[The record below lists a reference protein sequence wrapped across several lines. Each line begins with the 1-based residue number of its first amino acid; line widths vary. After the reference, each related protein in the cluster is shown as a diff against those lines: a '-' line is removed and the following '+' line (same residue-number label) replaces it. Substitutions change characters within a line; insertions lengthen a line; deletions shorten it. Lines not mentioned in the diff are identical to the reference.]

1 MHNSSFACDC
11 SHDTC
16 PPLGMRSLDDPQGC
30 VPFRTLYPRL
40 SGSIVFL
47 PFHPPP
53 PIQAYN
59 YGITP
64 ISEERT
70 LQEMGFDYTYDK
82 GVLDRLKAS
91 GEEGRRG
98 SGIQGHV
105 R

>member
-1 MHNSSFACDC
+1 MTHRAAFPSAPFTPGSAAPLCSS
-11 SHDTC
+11 
-16 PPLGMRSLDDPQGC
+16 
-30 VPFRTLYPRL
+30 L
-40 SGSIVFL
+40 ST
-47 PFHPPP
+47 PP